1 MPGVRFHPQSR
12 KDLWSVVLPGLGE
25 ASLGPDPW
33 IRRTPRLTQRCKK
46 ISPRSRSVRARP
58 ADPRSPDSFPSFCV
72 SSQHGAGLPRLAS
85 RFYPGCRLLCG
96 SPRLAKPLL
105 PAAKVG
111 RCRPLPVGRTAWRA
125 GCGGSPP
132 SNHFSLG
139 APGPYLPGAPVPR
152 SHLRPTPVCG
162 RLTCAEPII
171 PDPPAPPQQRETPL
185 PQICGLLPHKAR
197 LLTVSF
203 SVSLPSRHHLADGRG
218 RALHSAQTAAATPGR
233 SGQRAF
239 DLSRRP
245 RPAARRP
252 FPPVRAP
259 RPPVRRACAL
269 GRPAPRLWAAAGCRE
284 RRKGS
289 RSRRGPRADVGA
301 DGDLRCKRAGMR
313 PGHDDSF
320 LPKVTFPRSRRG
332 AALSPLLSASRS
344 LRREKRPVPVRD
356 LPNWLVNPQA
366 ASPAEGAAPSAP
378 GQPPAPGLRKNTAGP
393 VKFEFKI
400 KKIIFFRHTYIPCN
414 IWDIRI
420 VRKLFVHLKFKTG
433 FYLAACPKHDPGRT

>member
-1 MPGVRFHPQSR
+1 M
-12 KDLWSVVLPGLGE
+12 VLPGLGE
-25 ASLGPDPW
+25 ASLGPDPR

-171 PDPPAPPQQRETPL
+171 PDPPAPPQ
-185 PQICGLLPHKAR
+185 
-197 LLTVSF
+197 
-203 SVSLPSRHHLADGRG
+203 
-218 RALHSAQTAAATPGR
+218 AT
-233 SGQRAF
+233 
-239 DLSRRP
+239 
-245 RPAARRP
+245 
-252 FPPVRAP
+252 
-259 RPPVRRACAL
+259 
-269 GRPAPRLWAAAGCRE
+269 
-284 RRKGS
+284 
-289 RSRRGPRADVGA
+289 
-301 DGDLRCKRAGMR
+301 
-313 PGHDDSF
+313 
-320 LPKVTFPRSRRG
+320 
-332 AALSPLLSASRS
+332 
-344 LRREKRPVPVRD
+344 RD
-356 LPNWLVNPQA
+356 
-366 ASPAEGAAPSAP
+366 PSAP
-378 GQPPAPGLRKNTAGP
+378 NLRPPPSQSPSPHSVLFCFSPLPASPRRRPWPCPPFRADCSSDAGAQRAKGLRP
-393 VKFEFKI
+393 
-400 KKIIFFRHTYIPCN
+400 P
-414 IWDIRI
+414 
-420 VRKLFVHLKFKTG
+420 
-433 FYLAACPKHDPGRT
+433 